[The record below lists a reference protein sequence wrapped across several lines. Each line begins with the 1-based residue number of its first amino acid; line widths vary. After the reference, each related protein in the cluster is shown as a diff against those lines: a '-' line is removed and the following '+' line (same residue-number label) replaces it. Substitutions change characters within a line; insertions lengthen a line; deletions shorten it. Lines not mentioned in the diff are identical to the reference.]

1 MLIIIITTTEPI
13 GPGAGAG
20 EIKVNDVA
28 VGLFNQVEEGHLDS
42 ACAGLAFQIQLI
54 EVLNELTEQV
64 RMMAEKW
71 ELSMQSDEVKIHL
84 DDAAGFQ
91 SRILEEALEISNP
104 LLSSK
109 STQVF
114 PLLSWASSV
123 LF

>member
-1 MLIIIITTTEPI
+1 MLIIIITTIEPI
-13 GPGAGAG
+13 GPETGAG

-28 VGLFNQVEEGHLDS
+28 LGLFNQVEEGHIDA

-64 RMMAEKW
+64 RIMAEKW
-71 ELSMQSDEVKIHL
+71 ELSVQSDEVKIHL

-104 LLSSK
+104 LLSSE
-109 STQVF
+109 STQV
-114 PLLSWASSV
+114 